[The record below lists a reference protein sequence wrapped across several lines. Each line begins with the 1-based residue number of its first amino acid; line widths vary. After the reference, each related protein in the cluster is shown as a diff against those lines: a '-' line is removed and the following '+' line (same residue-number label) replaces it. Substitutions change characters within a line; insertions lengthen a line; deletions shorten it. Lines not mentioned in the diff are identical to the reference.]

1 MNDIIAKLYDQAI
14 VIEDGGDYVCG
25 ELDPEKFAELIIN
38 ACLGACIV
46 DIADPRDTVELKCA
60 KKIKASWDD
69 VSWDKPEWVQLTFDD
84 FPEAEFGNTDFL
96 AGARWASI
104 ILRERNE

>member
-25 ELDPEKFAELIIN
+25 ELDPVKFAELIIN
-38 ACLGACIV
+38 ACLGACIA

-69 VSWDKPEWVQLTFDD
+69 ESWDKPEWVQLTFDD
-84 FPEAEFGNTDFL
+84 FPEAEFGNTEFL
-96 AGARWASI
+96 AGARWAAR